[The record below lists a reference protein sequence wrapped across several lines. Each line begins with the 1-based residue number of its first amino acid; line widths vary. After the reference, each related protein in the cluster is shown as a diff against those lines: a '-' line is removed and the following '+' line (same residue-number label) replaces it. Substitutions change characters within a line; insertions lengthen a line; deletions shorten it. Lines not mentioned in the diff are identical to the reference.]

1 MSLAAVIFWV
11 TASSGALIT
20 LFAPRVAFMLL
31 IASLGASGLYL
42 DIGVSLSLTKL
53 LCISLIPVILLRFS
67 HQDVHGG
74 SCGILLAFLAYGF
87 LLTLIVGSWDL
98 INGDV
103 HSDFRSRWRWLIQ
116 AATLVLTAVPFLLG
130 VVLLRARSH
139 VDQAITAFSVG
150 ATALAVIGLIQWILK
165 VYFEVS
171 VLEIAREGVTGTV
184 FETSH
189 FELGDFLIDRIN
201 SLAREPKDLGT
212 VLAVALV
219 ILCYRTNA
227 AFKLTQIALISAA
240 MLLTYSTTALVIVA
254 IGLFVFF
261 ITRPQ
266 DTSGAQTNMWIVGIG
281 TACAVALLVV
291 AYELQNILAE
301 LIDERLLSRLYLED
315 YDEVTVRFLVN
326 EPWWTI
332 SGVGAGM
339 LPRFANAYLPNDPIA
354 LEYMS
359 NFTWDAKSGLL
370 KWLGSFGVVGT
381 TLAVLLPLIVISRL
395 RRLQSIQEAATKA
408 EAFFWYRVTVFVGTV
423 QLARALDE
431 MYWALLGLAFV
442 FTVMEQRKAHTV
454 APSLAVS
461 HA

>member
-1 MSLAAVIFWV
+1 
-11 TASSGALIT
+11 
-20 LFAPRVAFMLL
+20 MLL

-240 MLLTYSTTALVIVA
+240 MLLTYSTTALVIVV
-254 IGLFVFF
+254 IGLVVFF
-261 ITRPQ
+261 ITWPQ
-266 DTSGAQTNMWIVGIG
+266 DTSGADMWAVGIG

-291 AYELQNILAE
+291 VAVAYEPQGIVAE
-301 LIDERLLSRLYLED
+301 LIDERVLGRLYFED
-315 YDEVTVRFLVN
+315 YDEVTMTFLVN

-454 APSLAVS
+454 APNLAVS
-461 HA
+461 PA